1 MVTGGVALLLIAV
14 AWGLQ
19 TLEPRVRIPVAM
31 ISLFNLFACVWLIGI
46 SMVVGLVTII
56 ILIPVNV
63 YIAYLM
69 LSDKGN
75 MVFSRHYAEIRSQTP
90 DIKFHSTM
98 AARLVGA
105 MLMLVIA
112 LSVVG
117 VVGLALIGPRV

>member
-31 ISLFNLFACVWLIGI
+31 ISMFNLLACLWLIGI
-46 SMVVGLVTII
+46 SMVVALVAIV

-75 MVFSRHYAEIRSQTP
+75 MVFSHRYAEIRNQTP
-90 DIKFHSTM
+90 DIKFHSSI
-98 AARLVGA
+98 AVRLVGA
-105 MLMLVIA
+105 VLMLVIA

-117 VVGLALIGPRV
+117 VVGLALIGLRI